1 MDGFKSP
8 AQLLNSRRLRS
19 ILPTTAA
26 QLQPQVISPTA
37 ARRRREHMQHQQR
50 RYYNRSARPLS
61 TLQAG
66 DNIRYRQDNGLWR
79 PATIM
84 QPAHTDRSYHISTSE
99 GQTYRRN
106 RRHLLPTK
114 EPTPEHTAVMSDRPD
129 TPVSENLPTDTT
141 NTGGLASDGPAPY
154 AHTRSGRLVKPRQ
167 VMDL

>member
-1 MDGFKSP
+1 
-8 AQLLNSRRLRS
+8 
-19 ILPTTAA
+19 
-26 QLQPQVISPTA
+26 
-37 ARRRREHMQHQQR
+37 
-50 RYYNRSARPLS
+50 
-61 TLQAG
+61 
-66 DNIRYRQDNGLWR
+66 
-79 PATIM
+79 M

-114 EPTPEHTAVMSDRPD
+114 EPTPEHTAEVSDRSDTPAPEHTAVMNDRPD